1 MGHVGVFIWQHWLF
15 ISPAEPTLKGGG
27 SAGHVLGWCIACIS
41 AWMAGWLPVG
51 WYFGRLADDS
61 ILTAS
66 LF

>member
-1 MGHVGVFIWQHWLF
+1 MGYVGVLIWQHWLF
-15 ISPAEPTLKGGG
+15 ISPAEPTLRG
-27 SAGHVLGWCIACIS
+27 AAQLGVFFVGAAYVS